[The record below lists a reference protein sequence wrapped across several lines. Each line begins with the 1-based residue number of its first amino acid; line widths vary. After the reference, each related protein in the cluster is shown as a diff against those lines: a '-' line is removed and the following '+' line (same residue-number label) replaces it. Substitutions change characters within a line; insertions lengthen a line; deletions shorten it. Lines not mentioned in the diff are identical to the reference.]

1 MVVEEEEVQVLL
13 TLAVKVVEQVDH
25 ILVVE
30 ILALYLQMLV
40 WQIPVVV
47 AVAVLLVH
55 LVLVVLVVL
64 VSF

>member
-1 MVVEEEEVQVLL
+1 VGQVE
-13 TLAVKVVEQVDH
+13 H
-25 ILVVE
+25 MVE